1 MSARLYALALST
13 VTLAAMNAFQH
24 ILRRS
29 GASLSARSGIRTGV
43 ALCLLFR
50 FAAVAPAEGVAV
62 DRNAYNRRLREI
74 VEASCKEFAKAG
86 VNVDPARLEYPENEI
101 VDSFLNGREFYRD
114 FWGRSLDLSEKLG
127 WLRDLFGVDYPRLEA
142 EWKSRVATRNG
153 NPGFRLSKE
162 EIARRLDAIE
172 AATDPPL
179 RMHDGSCMSTSGYFT
194 VDSECIHCGRPLR
207 YDRLGGLAPD
217 MPPSGFLHMAK
228 MLKAWGVEIE
238 LDGRAAC
245 PSCCTNGTDF
255 KLSEVPFIC
264 RLDEN
269 ADFSQARADI
279 RSIPAGVDL
288 LVLSR
293 RDWGKDGQRFDLR
306 CTSSGR
312 EIFTVPQEF
321 LKVTKTCTASA
332 LGDIPPTWFSFEGR
346 RFKLDE
352 WHARA
357 LLAFAQGYTT
367 VLGGPFGS
375 HNSLKPAV
383 PWLREVL
390 LGNPASGAAASGS
403 PDGSALP

>member
-1 MSARLYALALST
+1 MTSFGHTLRPRFVCNPASTLVSYSAKNAHLYVLALAT
-13 VTLAAMNAFQH
+13 AALAAMNSFQH
-24 ILRRS
+24 ILLRS
-29 GASLSARSGIRTGV
+29 GASLSARGGIRTGV
-43 ALCLLFR
+43 ALYLLFR

-86 VNVDPARLEYPENEI
+86 VNVDPAGLEYPENEI

-142 EWKSRVATRNG
+142 DWKSRVATRNG

-179 RMHDGSCMSTSGYFT
+179 RMHDGSCMSSSGYFT
-194 VDSECIHCGRPLR
+194 VDSGE
-207 YDRLGGLAPD
+207 
-217 MPPSGFLHMAK
+217 
-228 MLKAWGVEIE
+228 
-238 LDGRAAC
+238 
-245 PSCCTNGTDF
+245 
-255 KLSEVPFIC
+255 
-264 RLDEN
+264 
-269 ADFSQARADI
+269 
-279 RSIPAGVDL
+279 
-288 LVLSR
+288 
-293 RDWGKDGQRFDLR
+293 
-306 CTSSGR
+306 
-312 EIFTVPQEF
+312 
-321 LKVTKTCTASA
+321 
-332 LGDIPPTWFSFEGR
+332 IPPTWFSFEGR

-352 WHARA
+352 WHARV

-375 HNSLKPAV
+375 HDSLKPAV

-390 LGNPASGAAASGS
+390 LGNPASGAAASGDV
-403 PDGSALP
+403 P